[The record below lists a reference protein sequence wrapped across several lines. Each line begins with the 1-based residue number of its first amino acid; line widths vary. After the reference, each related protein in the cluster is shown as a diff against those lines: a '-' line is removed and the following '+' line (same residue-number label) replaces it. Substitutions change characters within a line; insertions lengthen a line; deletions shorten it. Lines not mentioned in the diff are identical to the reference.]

1 MRFQRKLRA
10 LAYPRADSF
19 DVADSKEVQALV
31 VWLEDLKIR
40 HYRIEDRASLRNLDQ
55 DWFEMKYLQDM
66 GCPRPVEQGPKL
78 ALALDWLLCKA
89 LSLVY
94 EDNAQQ
100 YNETARAATLR
111 SNIAE
116 GLLQMDQNTDF
127 ADLRVVCIMLIDNSA
142 EFKQAVADIAH
153 VLNLPPHENTEEV
166 LRVVARIIKTKFNP
180 VALEESSKRQQS
192 QAVAPKLEDFP
203 LGFTTGDEVV
213 DKAAKILRLLYI
225 SDLRELQTK
234 INELLAAVQ
243 NYTADP
249 KADSSLG
256 RVGL

>member
-55 DWFEMKYLQDM
+55 DWFAHFHKYLQDM

-116 GLLQMDQNTDF
+116 GLLQMDQNTDY
-127 ADLRVVCIMLIDNSA
+127 NSA